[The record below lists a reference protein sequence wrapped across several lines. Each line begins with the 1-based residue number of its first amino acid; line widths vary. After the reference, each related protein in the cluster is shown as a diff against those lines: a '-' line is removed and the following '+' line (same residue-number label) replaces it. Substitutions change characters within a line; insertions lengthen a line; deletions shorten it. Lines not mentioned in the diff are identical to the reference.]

1 MRIKNNH
8 IAMFGQ
14 MQNRVFAW
22 LCLFLLLT
30 ACQHD
35 LFFTAEEEK
44 TEDLFSEVEEG
55 SSSLCFTRAAANDG
69 DVLNRVKT
77 LRILIFDAVTG
88 QLVRYSGVNGITV
101 NNERFP
107 ANGYFDVNE
116 DILINLITA
125 PGNRHIYFVANED
138 SDPQLASALVSNTLT
153 RTELL
158 GLAAYHN
165 PSVIIDGQ
173 TPFLMTGSILGMTI
187 NPYSHNDL
195 LVELTRSY
203 SKVEINFRVD
213 DAIAGL
219 PVDALLPSSVVG
231 SHPRKQTY
239 YYTLGLAPAFVT
251 IDEISIQAP
260 QRYKLW
266 SSDAYPVQGFNM
278 NSMQPAGNSI
288 SGDWIFGI
296 RQYSTSNDS
305 WQPLVIENYSLSYSY
320 DTVLQCTASFYIPEY
335 IAQDPLNEQD
345 ALKISFKVKRISF
358 EEPSFPQGVNVQG
371 SYASGSTASAIVTP
385 EYLISPRTYT
395 TALYTQYA
403 GQENVTYSIPR
414 NHEYIVNASLE
425 SWEDDAIKVKAGVQ
439 QWNQEYID
447 LEMAPVSYDWGYWLN
462 ASSMTP
468 FGTPPGE
475 QHSGTVSYNNPL
487 YFGLRLSG
495 AIGKSWRVSL
505 SEAYSFG
512 FTEDS
517 QTSGIIS
524 RDATGTYIKFG
535 VKALYP
541 YNPNQALQTE
551 IRVLVDNVIVNQGR
565 YKLEQIE

>member
-1 MRIKNNH
+1 
-8 IAMFGQ
+8 
-14 MQNRVFAW
+14 MQKKALV
-22 LCLFLLLT
+22 CVCLLLLFS
-30 ACQHD
+30 ACQRE
-35 LFFTAEEEK
+35 LYTNYEQEMQEG
-44 TEDLFSEVEEG
+44 TLGEVEEG

-88 QLVRYSGVNGITV
+88 QLVRYSSVDGIKI

-107 ANGYFDVNE
+107 ATGDFAEE
-116 DILINLITA
+116 DILINLNTA
-125 PGNRHIYFVANED
+125 PGSRHIYFVANED
-138 SDPQLASALVSNTLT
+138 SDPQLASEISSNSLT
-153 RTELL
+153 RTQLL
-158 GLAAYHN
+158 GLSANFN
-165 PSVIIDGQ
+165 PAVINDGL
-173 TPFLMTGSILGMTI
+173 TPFLMTGKILGMTL

-203 SKVEINFRVD
+203 SKVQLNFTVD
-213 DAIAGL
+213 DAVARM
-219 PVDALLPSSVVG
+219 PVDAVLPSSVVG

-239 YYTLGLAPAFVT
+239 YYTLGSAPAFIT

-260 QRYKLW
+260 QHYYLW
-266 SSDAYPVQGFNM
+266 NSTAYPVQDFDLS
-278 NSMQPAGNSI
+278 SMQPDGNTV
-288 SGDWIFGI
+288 SGDWIYGI
-296 RQYSTSNDS
+296 RQYCTNNNS
-305 WQPLVIENYSLSYSY
+305 WQPLVVQNYSITYSY
-320 DTVLQCTASFYIPEY
+320 DTVLRCTASFYIPEY

-358 EEPSFPQGVNVQG
+358 EEPAYPPGLNVQG
-371 SYASGSTASAIVTP
+371 SYASGSLASAITTP
-385 EYLISPRTYT
+385 DYLISPRTYT

-403 GQENVTYSIPR
+403 GQESVTYSIPR

-462 ASSMTP
+462 ESSIIP

-475 QHSGTVSYNNPL
+475 QPGGTVSYNNPL

-495 AIGKSWRVSL
+495 AIGKTWRVSL
-505 SEAYSFG
+505 TDAQSFG

-517 QTSGIIS
+517 QTTGVIS
-524 RDATGTYIKFG
+524 RDATGSYFKFG
-535 VKALYP
+535 VKALFP
-541 YNPNQALQTE
+541 YNPGQALQTQ

-565 YKLEQIE
+565 YNLEQTE